1 MTGMTDDKLLS
12 DYKGGMVI
20 FKQLLEHVFGKDG
33 RYTVDDGKF
42 YGDKCR
48 IELNGNVDGIAS
60 YDAVLPQSP
69 LVDMHTLNV
78 GDFGTQWIL
87 RLFFYY
93 DLSNENLKVK
103 GEDICKEVKEE
114 KLDNFTINAETYNQ
128 TGPLSY
134 DATNHAI
141 YSAGVE
147 LIDSDD
153 AFEYNVSIYDTPFF
167 THTQNLLFEIRRID
181 EGIKK
186 IIKKHRT

>member
-1 MTGMTDDKLLS
+1 MTGMTDDELLS

-42 YGDKCR
+42 YGDKCM

-60 YDAVLPQSP
+60 YKAIMAQSP
-69 LVDMHTLNV
+69 KVDMHTLNV

-87 RLFFYY
+87 TLFFYY
-93 DLSNENLKVK
+93 DLSDENFKVK
-103 GEDICKEVKEE
+103 GENICKEVKEK
-114 KLDNFTINAETYNQ
+114 KLDNFTINGDTYNQ
-128 TGPLSY
+128 TGPTSP
-134 DATNHAI
+134 TSNHGI
-141 YSAGVE
+141 HGAGVQ

-153 AFEYNVSIYDTPFF
+153 AFEYGVFIYDTPFF

-181 EGIKK
+181 EEIKK
-186 IIKKHRT
+186 IIKKHKK